1 MYDLLIHN
9 GTFVTVDAEGTIYPN
24 GLLAVIGD
32 QIVAISQH
40 REGTPLPPSVE
51 TVDAGGGIVLPG
63 LVNAHTHL
71 PMVLFRG
78 LADDLPLMSW
88 LNEHI
93 FPAEA
98 ALITPPNVRA
108 AVRLACAELLLAGVT
123 TCCDGYFLEDTVAEV
138 VAEMGLRAVLGQGV
152 IDAPAPGVTDP
163 NRNVAVAEAFVQ
175 RWQDCSPLIRP
186 SVFCHAS
193 YTCGPETLQAAK
205 ALARAAGVLF
215 QIHVAETR
223 DEVGLIRERYGC
235 SPVAHL
241 ERLGLLDHETLM
253 VHGVWLDD
261 TDIALAADRG
271 VGIVHCPE
279 SNMKLGAGIAP
290 VTQFLAAGLRVGL
303 GTDGCA
309 SNNNQDLFK
318 EMDTA
323 AKLHKV
329 ACGDP
334 TVVSAAET
342 LRMATID
349 GARAIGMDMA
359 IGSLEVGKQ
368 ADITILD
375 GRHPRLHP
383 LHNPVSQA
391 VYAAAGDCVRDTIV
405 AGRFL
410 VRNRQLIGWEL
421 ASILAPLEKAAQT
434 LR

>member
-1 MYDLLIHN
+1 
-9 GTFVTVDAEGTIYPN
+9 
-24 GLLAVIGD
+24 
-32 QIVAISQH
+32 
-40 REGTPLPPSVE
+40 
-51 TVDAGGGIVLPG
+51 
-63 LVNAHTHL
+63 
-71 PMVLFRG
+71 
-78 LADDLPLMSW
+78 MSW
-88 LNEHI
+88 LNDHI

-98 ALITPPNVRA
+98 ALITPPNVRT

-152 IDAPAPGVTDP
+152 IDAPAPGVADP
-163 NRNVAVAEAFVQ
+163 GRNIAIAEAFVQ
-175 RWQDCSPLIRP
+175 RWQARCSLIRP

-205 ALARAAGVLF
+205 GLAQAAGVLF

-223 DEVGLIRERYGC
+223 DEVSLIRERYGC

-241 ERLGLLDHETLM
+241 ERLGLLGHDTLM
-253 VHGVWLDD
+253 VHAIWLDD
-261 TDIALAADRG
+261 ADIALAADRG

-290 VTQFLAAGLRVGL
+290 VTRFLAAGLRVAL

-323 AKLHKV
+323 AKLHKA

-342 LRMATID
+342 LRMATLD
-349 GARAIGMDMA
+349 GARAIGLGAA

-410 VRNRQLIGWEL
+410 VRNRHLIGWEME
-421 ASILAPLEKAAQT
+421 SILAPLEKAART